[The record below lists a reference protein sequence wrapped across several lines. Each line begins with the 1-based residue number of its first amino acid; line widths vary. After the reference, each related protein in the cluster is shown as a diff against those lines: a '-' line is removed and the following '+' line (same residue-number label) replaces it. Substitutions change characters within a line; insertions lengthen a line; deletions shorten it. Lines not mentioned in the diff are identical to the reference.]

1 MLIAYMS
8 HLELCFEIFDEQVLE
23 FISKNVTYVFD
34 TSSFLGSFELKL
46 QSNCAWEVTE
56 DIKYHLVGYL
66 KHLKI
71 PSFLILAAFRSS
83 F

>member
-56 DIKYHLVGYL
+56 DIKYHFGW
-66 KHLKI
+66 
-71 PSFLILAAFRSS
+71 ILETSQDTEFFDPRCL
-83 F
+83 